1 MTFDSRTLR
10 RRQQGVSIVTAIFLL
25 VVLSV
30 LGTAIVSLSAS
41 QHKDSALDLLG
52 SRAYEAARSGME
64 YGLYRRLEDPSKA
77 CASSLSFNPT
87 PASMSSF
94 TVTVTCSV
102 NTATVQQTTITA
114 TACNQPSGGVCPNPA
129 PTSADY
135 VQRVVTVQF

>member
-1 MTFDSRTLR
+1 MKSERPSFL

-30 LGTAIVSLSAS
+30 LGTAIVSLSTT

-52 SRAYEAARSGME
+52 SRAYEAARSGLE
-64 YGLYRRLEDPSKA
+64 YGLFRKLEDASHT
-77 CASSLSFNPT
+77 CASSTSFNPT
-87 PASMSSF
+87 PATMSSF

-102 NTATVQQTTITA
+102 DSTTVQQTTITS
-114 TACNQPSGGVCPNPA
+114 TACNQPSGGVCPNPS